1 MQARQIESEL
11 EAKTNA
17 FAKLCSGYDG
27 AYTARGESGLAAEQ
41 VSILLHAECMSFQYQ
56 ANALSNCQCLLF
68 WVVPAAPTSE
78 GGCRKLLK
86 CRASQ
91 HMHEITGCLPV
102 KLSNMCAALSFQGL
116 GN

>member
-41 VSILLHAECMSFQYQ
+41 VSIMLHAECMSFQYK
-56 ANALSNCQCLLF
+56 AYALSNCQRLLF
-68 WVVPAAPTSE
+68 RVLPAALTSR
-78 GGCRKLLK
+78 GGCWKLLE
-86 CRASQ
+86 CTASQ
-91 HMHEITGCLPV
+91 YMHKNTACLPL
-102 KLSNMCAALSFQGL
+102 KPSDMCAALSLQGF
-116 GN
+116 GD

>member
-41 VSILLHAECMSFQYQ
+41 VSIMLHAECICFQYQ
-56 ANALSNCQCLLF
+56 AYALSNCQCLLF
-68 WVVPAAPTSE
+68 GYSLLHPHLEEDVGSFLSA
-78 GGCRKLLK
+78 CLLK
-86 CRASQ
+86 ICTKTSDV
-91 HMHEITGCLPV
+91 CP
-102 KLSNMCAALSFQGL
+102 
-116 GN
+116 